1 MNKSLRIGSLE
12 LDGYA
17 FLAPMA
23 GISSSPFRRICR
35 RLGASLVWSEM
46 ISAEG
51 LLRAKGE
58 AGAIFFKMLC
68 AHPEERPLAVQLYSG
83 SAKEMALASALVAEL
98 DADMVDINMGCPVK
112 KVVKKGAGVALMRDL
127 DRAKLMIKEVRR
139 VIGEVPLT
147 VKMRSGFSVKEINAP
162 ELCQIAEGE
171 GANAVIVHART
182 REQGFSG
189 KADWSIIRACVS
201 AVKIPVIGN
210 GDVRSKEDAERMR
223 NETGCAFV
231 MIGRGALGNPWLF
244 QAIKYPNQALRGLAE
259 RKEIILWHFDM
270 LLSLFGE
277 RKAVA
282 EMRKHLGWYTKG
294 MAYGIEIRRGLS
306 KIKEPEELEAIIKQ
320 FFGMSQEVEAK
331 KPSRRSREMGD

>member
-35 RLGASLVWSEM
+35 RLGASLVWTEM

-83 SAKEMALASALVAEL
+83 SPKEMALASSLVAEL
-98 DADMVDINMGCPVK
+98 DAELVDINMGCPVK

-139 VIGEVPLT
+139 AIGEVPLT

-171 GANAVIVHART
+171 GADAVIVHART
-182 REQGFSG
+182 RDQGFSG
-189 KADWSIIRACVS
+189 KAAWSIIRECAS

-210 GDVRSKEDAERMR
+210 GDIKSREDVERMR
-223 NETGCAFV
+223 SETGCAFV

-244 QAIKYPNQALRGLAE
+244 QGIKYPNQLLPSSAE
-259 RKEIILWHFDM
+259 RKEIILWHFNM
-270 LLSLFGE
+270 LLSLLGE

-282 EMRKHLGWYTKG
+282 EMRKHLAWYTKG
-294 MAYGIEIRRGLS
+294 MAYGIEVRRALS
-306 KIKEPEELEAIIKQ
+306 RIKETKEVEAIINQ
-320 FFGMSQEVEAK
+320 FFRMSKMMGEK